1 MKKLTNK
8 NSKKDIIRLNLDQEL
23 ENIINKIDTEFLLYK
38 CKQFNVK
45 HSKYDSFSTL
55 CKKFL
60 NKNSKIKP
68 WDMPDDND
76 GVAGFISP
84 QFTLEHLAILYGY
97 AREYHRYKQ
106 DSGYAREYHRYKQ
119 DSESEQL
126 MNKTYKKL
134 KETLKNFI
142 MLYEHRQFLNYF
154 KDELKKLKLRKGKVS
169 F

>member
-106 DSGYAREYHRYKQ
+106 DS
-119 DSESEQL
+119 ESEQL